1 MTQSPSKSG
10 GLDNVQPIKTD
21 FTANALGYDAQYD
34 PPTISTASLNETARM
49 ELHLVERSEAQ
60 LDHHYAV
67 WRGERDKISNMPDA
81 YPDFDLGARATRNLM
96 DEYDERRFVWEQK
109 REAIITHAETRR
121 TDIREAGHTLSD
133 EFAGAMK
140 RDAPAPEA
148 TPEPAPSNTEMTTE
162 MTQKTTIRESHARYE
177 VPADQRRDPSIAYEA
192 QQHSRSMGKSR

>member
-10 GLDNVQPIKTD
+10 GLDNVQPITTD

-34 PPTISTASLNETARM
+34 PPTISTDSLNETARM
-49 ELHLVERSEAQ
+49 ELHLVERSEAM

-67 WRGERDKISNMPDA
+67 WRGERDKISNLPNA
-81 YPDFDLGARATRNLM
+81 YPDFDLGARPVRNLM

-121 TDIREAGHTLSD
+121 TEIREAGHTLSD

-140 RDAPAPEA
+140 ADASAPEA
-148 TPEPAPSNTEMTTE
+148 THAPAPSNAEMTTE
-162 MTQKTTIRESHARYE
+162 MTHETTIRESYARYE
-177 VPADQRRDPSIAYEA
+177 VPADQRCDPSVAYEA
-192 QQHSRSMGKSR
+192 PQHSRSLGRNR